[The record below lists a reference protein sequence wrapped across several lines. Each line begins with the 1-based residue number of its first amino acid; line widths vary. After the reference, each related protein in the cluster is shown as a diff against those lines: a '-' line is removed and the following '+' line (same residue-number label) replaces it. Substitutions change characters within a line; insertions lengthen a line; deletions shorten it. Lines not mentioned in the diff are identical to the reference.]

1 MALGRMPE
9 SEGAGVTVDWGLW
22 SAQTSE
28 LAAVFELA
36 SFGDQVRAL
45 LDLQPKAMAK
55 EILALPWEEK
65 HTKAEVQ
72 RIRADWEKSGRRPKP
87 PAQFK
92 PTPEVERPLE
102 DKLWEQVLAHS
113 QIGAF
118 AEAKKAHE
126 LLVQISKQ
134 KTRGPVTKEQD
145 DFKRLDANE
154 TAVLAALVHKL
165 RGEPLTPADE
175 AALRYVALLDGP
187 A

>member
-1 MALGRMPE
+1 M
-9 SEGAGVTVDWGLW
+9 SEIDWGLW
-22 SAQTSE
+22 AAQTESLSE
-28 LAAVFELA
+28 VFALETFA
-36 SFGDQVRAL
+36 EQVRAL

-55 EILALPWEEK
+55 EILALPWDEQ
-65 HTKAEVQ
+65 HSKAEVQ

-87 PAQFK
+87 PA
-92 PTPEVERPLE
+92 PIAPPPEEERPIA
-102 DKLWEQVLAHS
+102 DRLWDQVLAHA

-118 AEAKKAHE
+118 TEAKKAHE
-126 LLVQISKQ
+126 LLVQIGKQ

-175 AALRYVALLDGP
+175 AALKYVALLGEP
-187 A
+187 

>member
-1 MALGRMPE
+1 
-9 SEGAGVTVDWGLW
+9 VTIDWGPW
-22 SAQTSE
+22 SGQTSA
-28 LAAVFELA
+28 LAAVFDLPTFA
-36 SFGDQVRAL
+36 DQVRAL

-65 HTKAEVQ
+65 HSKAEVQ
-72 RIRADWEKSGRRPKP
+72 RIRADWEKAGRKPKP
-87 PAQFK
+87 APIA
-92 PTPEVERPLE
+92 PPPEDERPIE
-102 DKLWEQVLAHS
+102 DRLWEQVMAHS

-126 LLVQISKQ
+126 LLVQIGKQ
-134 KTRGPVTKEQD
+134 KTRGPVAKEQD

-175 AALRYVALLDGP
+175 AALRYVALLEAP
-187 A
+187 